1 MILQEYLAALPMGD
15 LKSIAVTLGV
25 QPGMISRARLIRE
38 ITDQVFQPGYIDQS
52 LDDLSE
58 EGREILLAVLAAGA
72 SGRVYDTRKPGN
84 AGLIEQLHGLLS
96 RGLVVGRR
104 RAFRTV
110 DFIVPE
116 DLRDMLIRY
125 YTDRLAGFFQ
135 TEAAGSEEDESRDL
149 TAVRNV
155 FALVN
160 GLRHNPARLTDRGT
174 PYKRALDVMV
184 ERQEPTTNGRT
195 DASGDIS
202 EQLRFVMEYAR
213 WRGLTRV
220 EDGRLR
226 ATSEFESWLGLPT
239 SDKLED
245 LLAFWHVRERA
256 RPPAVSAL
264 PGILQLC
271 VGFAHVELDQIMRCA
286 LTCSSP
292 HVRTDAFSD
301 QERHEIHAA
310 LRELEWI
317 GLLRLYG
324 GKNGS
329 GDGLVVTPAG
339 RHVFGGRDWSDE
351 QAWSDRFIVQPT
363 FEIIAPRDLDLKIRE
378 RLELFADLVKVD
390 LTLTYRVTRDTIY
403 RAANSALSGDEVN
416 GFLAD
421 HSEKD
426 VPQNVAYSIQ
436 SWGDAYGQVYF
447 METFLLR
454 TSNAEIASHIKA
466 HGELAPYIL
475 GEVGPEA
482 LIVERKM
489 YRELM
494 DLLQKQGYMPKS
506 EIVGSKEP
514 AAGRSAG
521 RNAGQRAQSDETNKA
536 QSGRKEGARSGHA
549 DRARSGESDGVRSSE
564 ADGARSGQA
573 DRTRSESR
581 DGSIVS
587 GNGEPPHTPPAADQK
602 PVLGFGD
609 CLPGYQLHKGSSGA
623 DRNAPHIEQAAN
635 LQYLAP
641 GQTEELL
648 EMAVKNNHR
657 AVIDYYLGNRSR
669 SFLHR
674 IKPVRIERTRGTP
687 FVEAHRIPEGDVHAF
702 KIANIRAIRIVYENE
717 GND

>member
-15 LKSIAVTLGV
+15 LKSIAFTLGV

-38 ITDQVFQPGYIDQS
+38 ITDQTFQPGFIEQS
-52 LDDLSE
+52 VDDLAE
-58 EGREILLAVLAAGA
+58 EAREILLAVLSSGE
-72 SGRVYDTRKPGN
+72 SGRVYDTRKPAN
-84 AGLIEQLHGLLS
+84 AGLIEQLHGLLA
-96 RGLVVGRR
+96 RGLVIGRR
-104 RAFRTV
+104 RAYRTV
-110 DFIVPE
+110 DFVVPE
-116 DLRDMLIRY
+116 DIRHMLIRY
-125 YTDRLAGFFQ
+125 YTDRLAGFFS
-135 TEAAGSEEDESRDL
+135 TEAAKSEEDERRDL

-160 GLRHNPARLTDRGT
+160 GLRHDPVRLTDRGV
-174 PYKRALDVMV
+174 PYKRSLDAMT
-184 ERQEPTTNGRT
+184 ERQEAATNGMPDSAEDMT
-195 DASGDIS
+195 
-202 EQLRFVMEYAR
+202 EQMRFVMEYAQ
-213 WRGLTRV
+213 WRGLARE

-226 ATSEFESWLGLPT
+226 AAAEFESWLGQST
-239 SDKLED
+239 SEKLED
-245 LLAFWHVRERA
+245 LLSFWHARERA
-256 RPPAVSAL
+256 RSPAVSAL

-271 VGFAHVELDQIMRCA
+271 VGFARVDLDQIMRCV
-286 LTCSSP
+286 LTCSAP

-301 QERHEIHAA
+301 QERDEIRAA

-317 GLLRLYG
+317 GLLRQYD

-329 GDGLVVTPAG
+329 GAGLVITPAG
-339 RHVFGGRDWSDE
+339 RHVFGGQAWSDE

-363 FEIIAPRDLDLKIRE
+363 FEIIAPRDLDLMIRE
-378 RLELFADLVKVD
+378 RLERFADLERVD

-403 RAANSALSGDEVN
+403 RAANTDLSGAEVID
-416 GFLAD
+416 FLAD

-447 METFLLR
+447 MDAFLLR
-454 TSNAEIASHIKA
+454 TASAEIASHIKA
-466 HGELAPYIL
+466 HGELAPYIK

-482 LIVERKM
+482 LIVERKK
-489 YRELM
+489 YRELIG
-494 DLLQKQGYMPKS
+494 LLQKQGYMPKS
-506 EIVGSKEP
+506 GVVGSEEPAAGRGKEP
-514 AAGRSAG
+514 AAGRGKEPAAG
-521 RNAGQRAQSDETNKA
+521 RGKEPVTGRGAGQ
-536 QSGRKEGARSGHA
+536 
-549 DRARSGESDGVRSSE
+549 RARSGE
-564 ADGARSGQA
+564 ADGGRAETRAGSGPYG
-573 DRTRSESR
+573 
-581 DGSIVS
+581 DGSS
-587 GNGEPPHTPPAADQK
+587 GSGPPGSGLPGSGEQPRPPASSDQK

-609 CLPGYQLHKGSSGA
+609 CLPGYQLHRGSGGA
-623 DRNAPHIEQAAN
+623 DRNAPHIEQAGN

-717 GND
+717 ENEEKG

>member
-15 LKSIAVTLGV
+15 LKSIAFTLGV

-38 ITDQVFQPGYIDQS
+38 ITDQVFQPGYIDQC
-52 LDDLSE
+52 LDDLTE

-84 AGLIEQLHGLLS
+84 AGLVEQLHGLLS

-135 TEAAGSEEDESRDL
+135 TEAAGSEEDGSRDL

-195 DASGDIS
+195 DSPEYIN

-213 WRGLTRV
+213 WRGLTQV
-220 EDGRLR
+220 EDGRLW

-271 VGFAHVELDQIMRCA
+271 VGFAHVDLDQIMRCA
-286 LTCSSP
+286 LTCSSS

-301 QERHEIHAA
+301 QERAEIHAA

-324 GKNGS
+324 GKNGA
-329 GDGLVVTPAG
+329 GAGLVVTPAG

-403 RAANSALSGDEVN
+403 RAANSDLSGDEVTR
-416 GFLAD
+416 FLAD

-454 TSNAEIASHIKA
+454 TANAEIASHIKA
-466 HGELAPYIL
+466 HGEFAPYIK
-475 GEVGPEA
+475 GEVGPDA

-506 EIVGSKEP
+506 EVVGSKEP
-514 AAGRSAG
+514 AAGRGAG
-521 RNAGQRAQSDETNKA
+521 RNAGQRA
-536 QSGRKEGARSGHA
+536 
-549 DRARSGESDGVRSSE
+549 
-564 ADGARSGQA
+564 RSGQA
-573 DRTRSESR
+573 DRVRSGQADRARSESR
-581 DGSIVS
+581 DDNSVS
-587 GNGEPPHTPPAADQK
+587 GNGEPPRTPAVADQK

-609 CLPGYQLHKGSSGA
+609 CLPGFQLHKGSSGA
-623 DRNAPHIEQAAN
+623 DRNAPHIEQAGN

-648 EMAVKNNHR
+648 EMAVQHNHR

-717 GND
+717 ENE

>member
-15 LKSIAVTLGV
+15 LKNIAFTLGV

-38 ITDQVFQPGYIDQS
+38 ITDQIFQPGYIDQS
-52 LDDLSE
+52 LDDLAE
-58 EGREILLAVLAAGA
+58 EGREILLAVLSAGA
-72 SGRVYDTRKPGN
+72 SGRVYDTRKPDN
-84 AGLIEQLHGLLS
+84 AELIEQLHGLLT
-96 RGLVVGRR
+96 RGLVAGRR

-135 TEAAGSEEDESRDL
+135 AEAAKSEEDESRDL

-160 GLRHNPARLTDRGT
+160 GLRHNPARLTDRGA
-174 PYKRALDVMV
+174 PYKKALDAMV
-184 ERQEPTTNGRT
+184 ERQEAAANGMT
-195 DASGDIS
+195 DSAEDMT
-202 EQLRFVMEYAR
+202 EQMGFVMEYAR
-213 WRGLTRV
+213 WRGLTRE

-226 ATSEFESWLGLPT
+226 ATDEFESWLGLPT
-239 SDKLED
+239 SEKLED
-245 LLAFWHVRERA
+245 LLSFWHVRERA
-256 RPPAVSAL
+256 RSPAVSAL

-271 VGFAHVELDQIMRCA
+271 VGFAHVDLDQIMRCV

-292 HVRTDAFSD
+292 HVRTDSFSD
-301 QERHEIHAA
+301 QERDEIRAA

-317 GLLRLYG
+317 GLLRQYG

-329 GDGLVVTPAG
+329 SDGLVITPAG
-339 RHVFGGRDWSDE
+339 RHVFGGQDWTDE
-351 QAWSDRFIVQPT
+351 QAWSGRFIVQPT
-363 FEIIAPRDLDLKIRE
+363 FEIIAPRDLDLTIRE
-378 RLELFADLVKVD
+378 RLERFADLERVD
-390 LTLTYRVTRDTIY
+390 LTLTFRVNRDTIY
-403 RAANSALSGDEVN
+403 RAANTNLSGEEIID
-416 GFLAD
+416 FLAD

-426 VPQNVAYSIQ
+426 LPQNVAYSIQ

-447 METFLLR
+447 MDVFLLR
-454 TSNAEIASHIKA
+454 TASAEIASHIKA
-466 HGELAPYIL
+466 HGELAPYIK
-475 GEVGPEA
+475 GEVGSDA
-482 LIVERKM
+482 LIVERKK

-506 EIVGSKEP
+506 EVVGPSGSVP
-514 AAGRSAG
+514 A
-521 RNAGQRAQSDETNKA
+521 RNAVHGLRPGDEDN
-536 QSGRKEGARSGHA
+536 GR
-549 DRARSGESDGVRSSE
+549 VE
-564 ADGARSGQA
+564 A
-573 DRTRSESR
+573 R
-581 DGSIVS
+581 DGSSPS
-587 GNGEPPHTPPAADQK
+587 GNGEQPLAPAPPDQK

-609 CLPGYQLHKGSSGA
+609 CLPGYQLHLGSGGA
-623 DRNAPHIEQAAN
+623 ERNAPHIEQAAN

-717 GND
+717 ENE

>member
-15 LKSIAVTLGV
+15 LKSIAFTLGV

-38 ITDQVFQPGYIDQS
+38 IMDQIFQPGYIDQS
-52 LDDLSE
+52 LDDLTE

-84 AGLIEQLHGLLS
+84 AELIEQLHGLLT

-104 RAFRTV
+104 RAYRTV

-135 TEAAGSEEDESRDL
+135 AEAANSEEDESRDL

-160 GLRHNPARLTDRGT
+160 GLRHNPARLTDRGA
-174 PYKRALDVMV
+174 PYKRALDAMV
-184 ERQEPTTNGRT
+184 DRQEAAANGMP
-195 DASGDIS
+195 DSPEDIN

-213 WRGLTRV
+213 WRGLTRE

-226 ATSEFESWLGLPT
+226 ATAEFESWLGLPT
-239 SDKLED
+239 SEKLED
-245 LLAFWHVRERA
+245 LLSFWHVRERA
-256 RPPAVSAL
+256 RSPAVSAL

-271 VGFAHVELDQIMRCA
+271 VGFAHVDLDQIMRCV

-292 HVRTDAFSD
+292 HVRTDSFSD
-301 QERHEIHAA
+301 QERAEIHAA

-317 GLLRLYG
+317 GLLRRYG

-329 GDGLVVTPAG
+329 GAGLVITPAG
-339 RHVFGGRDWSDE
+339 RHVLGGQDWSDE

-363 FEIIAPRDLDLKIRE
+363 FEIIAPRDLDLMIRE
-378 RLELFADLVKVD
+378 RLERFADLERVD
-390 LTLTYRVTRDTIY
+390 LTLTYRVNRDTIY
-403 RAANSALSGDEVN
+403 RAANADLSGEEVID
-416 GFLAD
+416 FLAD

-426 VPQNVAYSIQ
+426 LPQNVAYSIQ

-454 TSNAEIASHIKA
+454 TASAEIASHIKA
-466 HGELAPYIL
+466 HGELAPYIK
-475 GEVGPEA
+475 GEVGPDA
-482 LIVERKM
+482 LIVERKK

-494 DLLQKQGYMPKS
+494 DLLQRQGYMPKS
-506 EIVGSKEP
+506 EVVGSSE
-514 AAGRSAG
+514 RTAG
-521 RNAGQRAQSDETNKA
+521 RNAGQRAQSGEGDNGKAET
-536 QSGRKEGARSGHA
+536 
-549 DRARSGESDGVRSSE
+549 
-564 ADGARSGQA
+564 
-573 DRTRSESR
+573 R
-581 DGSIVS
+581 DGSSPS
-587 GNGEPPHTPPAADQK
+587 GNGEQPRTPASSDQK

-609 CLPGYQLHKGSSGA
+609 CLPGYQLHRGSGRA
-623 DRNAPHIEQAAN
+623 DRNAPHIEQAGN

-648 EMAVKNNHR
+648 EMAVQHNHR

-717 GND
+717 ENE